1 MTAQFTGDRLEK
13 ARVRFAGRMAR
24 NGVTL
29 AGPLARQ
36 VTDIANAAA
45 DRPAVVAAAGGI
57 TALLADAGSPASKDL
72 VLEAMACFHGHP
84 NWDSLSAQLPRPGA
98 GETAPAPGRGSG
110 PTGHGSVANCRSA
123 CAGTRCT
130 ASLMRTASSPINS
143 AWLNRE
149 GDYLGFGDL
158 SRNDMVRIALGIEP
172 GELFVVLPDAPGQR
186 GMAARVRGSMPACRP
201 IACKPGTGGRT
212 QGKPAVRLSSVN
224 LPEAFAHRV
233 WQSLPNRRSTAEFR

>member
-1 MTAQFTGDRLEK
+1 LTDR
-13 ARVRFAGRMAR
+13 
-24 NGVTL
+24 
-29 AGPLARQ
+29 Q
-36 VTDIANAAA
+36 AAA
-45 DRPAVVAAAGGI
+45 TFQQLRSGGPPARKEDRKL
-57 TALLADAGSPASKDL
+57 T
-72 VLEAMACFHGHP
+72 H
-84 NWDSLSAQLPRPGA
+84 
-98 GETAPAPGRGSG
+98 
-110 PTGHGSVANCRSA
+110 
-123 CAGTRCT
+123 
-130 ASLMRTASSPINS
+130 NS

>member
-1 MTAQFTGDRLEK
+1 MRPSPADGSLRGCRSLTDR
-13 ARVRFAGRMAR
+13 
-24 NGVTL
+24 
-29 AGPLARQ
+29 Q
-36 VTDIANAAA
+36 AAA
-45 DRPAVVAAAGGI
+45 TFQQLRSGGPPARKEDRKL
-57 TALLADAGSPASKDL
+57 T
-72 VLEAMACFHGHP
+72 H
-84 NWDSLSAQLPRPGA
+84 
-98 GETAPAPGRGSG
+98 
-110 PTGHGSVANCRSA
+110 
-123 CAGTRCT
+123 
-130 ASLMRTASSPINS
+130 NS